1 MSQTPSI
8 GVVNSTGLATGV
20 TTGAFNAA
28 AALNGVTGTFQLT
41 VTSAVL
47 QSITITPANQIIVNL
62 PGNTLQFTATG
73 NYSDGTTQNITD
85 SVQWS
90 LGGVDVGTKSQTGSF
105 SSVAIGLGTVTAT
118 SGSISGSTDL
128 TVVSL

>member
-1 MSQTPSI
+1 VSQTPSI

-28 AALNGVTGTFQLT
+28 AALNGTFQLT

-62 PGNTLQFTATG
+62 PGNTLQFECT
-73 NYSDGTTQNITD
+73 
-85 SVQWS
+85 
-90 LGGVDVGTKSQTGSF
+90 
-105 SSVAIGLGTVTAT
+105 
-118 SGSISGSTDL
+118 
-128 TVVSL
+128 